1 MLVVEGNHGLE
12 GFQKR
17 IICAD
22 YPVNYSMD
30 DAVDYSVDY
39 NRFIFI
45 NIVIFYITETKISSR
60 QITLQLE

>member
-1 MLVVEGNHGLE
+1 MLVVEGNHGLK

-22 YPVNYSMD
+22 YPVKYSMD

-39 NRFIFI
+39 NRFIFA
-45 NIVIFYITETKISSR
+45 ETKISSR